1 MSSKDIVLRVPEKM
15 FDDLNRIAKNE
26 NRPRSRIMREMIER
40 GIEARKKKAELN
52 QAWKENNYGRS

>member
-52 QAWKENNYGRS
+52 QAWKENSYGRG

>member
-15 FDDLNRIAKNE
+15 FNDLNRIAKNE

-52 QAWKENNYGRS
+52 QAWKENSYGRS